1 MKYRTLFVASI
12 ICAFL
17 LSLNGCFLFGG
28 GKKEEAKMAEELQEK
43 PVAVPEETAV
53 VKEEPVEEPPP
64 VALRPV
70 DYEEGEND
78 VTQVVSFE
86 DTQGDVVEGK
96 INWSKGFIT
105 ALGKGLSNSGD
116 TSVTGRL
123 SARTAAYTV
132 ALAHLLETTKGVH
145 VTAETTVENN
155 MLISQEIKTKVEG
168 TIRGA
173 MLLDEKYE
181 EESGQVIATVLVGIA
196 LGDVAADMPMPKIQE
211 ADLKFK
217 APKEE
222 KRTSAVNLALETLPR
237 IDKENKYVS
246 LDTLSQ
252 PDGLEKMEDLL
263 AKADQQDETIK
274 SLSLELKAIK
284 ELLAGLSQEKPTK
297 PYTGIVFNAVDTGI
311 KQVLFPKVYYPGDGD
326 YKLVYGDP
334 EANRPAGNVLFW
346 SGWAQTLT
354 DAKTDP
360 KVNDNPFVIDG
371 ITVNEDGEPVIQ
383 PEDAERINE
392 LEGEYKFLA
401 DGKIVF
407 IL

>member
-1 MKYRTLFVASI
+1 MKYRTVFVAFI
-12 ICAFL
+12 FCAFL
-17 LSLNGCFLFGG
+17 LSFSGCFLFGG
-28 GKKEEAKMAEELQEK
+28 GKEEAKMEEELQQKPTAAPEK
-43 PVAVPEETAV
+43 PAEPPKEQKPPVAVP
-53 VKEEPVEEPPP
+53 
-64 VALRPV
+64 PV
-70 DYEEGEND
+70 DFQEGEND

-96 INWSKGFIT
+96 VNWSKGFIT
-105 ALGKGLSNSGD
+105 ALGKGLSIPGD

-123 SARTAAYTV
+123 SAREAAYTV
-132 ALAHLLETTKGVH
+132 ALAYLLETTKGVH
-145 VTAETTVENN
+145 VTAETTVEMN
-155 MLISQEIKTKVEG
+155 MLKSQEIKRKVEG
-168 TIRGA
+168 TIKGA

-196 LGDVAADMPMPKIQE
+196 LGDIAADMPLPKIQE
-211 ADLKFK
+211 TDLKFK

-222 KRTSAVNLALETLPR
+222 KRTSAASLALETLPR
-237 IDKENKYVS
+237 IDKGNKYVS

-284 ELLAGLSQEKPTK
+284 DLLAGLSAEKPAK
-297 PYTGIVFNAVDTGI
+297 PYTGIVFNAVDTGMA
-311 KQVLFPKVYYPGDGD
+311 QVLFPRVYYPGDTGN
-326 YKLVYGDP
+326 KLLYGDP
-334 EANRPAGNVLFW
+334 GADRPSSHVAFW

-360 KVNDNPFVIDG
+360 KVNDNPFVING
-371 ITVNEDGEPVIQ
+371 VTVNEDGEPVIR

>member
-1 MKYRTLFVASI
+1 MKYRIFFVASI

-28 GKKEEAKMAEELQEK
+28 GKEEAEIAEELQEK
-43 PVAVPEETAV
+43 PPVAAEETV
-53 VKEEPVEEPPP
+53 EPPKEQVPP
-64 VALRPV
+64 VAVSPV
-70 DYEEGEND
+70 DFHEGEND

-105 ALGKGLSNSGD
+105 ALGKGLSGPGD

-123 SARTAAYTV
+123 SAREAAYTV
-132 ALAHLLETTKGVH
+132 ALAYLLETTKGVH
-145 VTAETTVENN
+145 VTAETTVEMN
-155 MLISQEIKTKVEG
+155 MLKSQEITRKVEG
-168 TIRGA
+168 TIKGA

-196 LGDVAADMPMPKIQE
+196 LGDVAADMPLPKIQE
-211 ADLKFK
+211 TDLKFK

-222 KRTSAVNLALETLPR
+222 KRTSAASLALETLQR
-237 IDKENKYVS
+237 IDKENKVVS
-246 LDTLSQ
+246 LETLSQ

-274 SLSLELKAIK
+274 RLNLELKAIK
-284 ELLAGLSQEKPTK
+284 ELLAGLSAEPAK
-297 PYTGIVFNAVDTGI
+297 PYTGIVFNAVDTGMA
-311 KQVLFPKVYYPGDGD
+311 QVLFPRVYYPGDTGN
-326 YKLVYGDP
+326 KLLYGDP
-334 EANRPAGNVLFW
+334 SADRPSSQVAFW

-371 ITVNEDGEPVIQ
+371 VTVNEDGEPVIR
-383 PEDAERINE
+383 PEDAERINK
-392 LEGEYKFLA
+392 LEDEYKFLA

>member
-1 MKYRTLFVASI
+1 MKYRIFFVAFI
-12 ICAFL
+12 VCAFL
-17 LSLNGCFLFGG
+17 FSLNGCFLFGG
-28 GKKEEAKMAEELQEK
+28 GKEEAKIEEELQEK
-43 PVAVPEETAV
+43 PPVAAEEAVEPPEEQ
-53 VKEEPVEEPPP
+53 EPPVE
-64 VALRPV
+64 VSPV
-70 DYEEGEND
+70 DFQEGEND

-105 ALGKGLSNSGD
+105 ALGKGLSNPGD

-123 SARTAAYTV
+123 SAREAAYTV
-132 ALAHLLETTKGVH
+132 ALAYLLETTKGVH
-145 VTAETTVENN
+145 VTAETTVEMN
-155 MLISQEIKTKVEG
+155 MLKSQEIKRKVEG
-168 TIRGA
+168 TIKGA

-196 LGDVAADMPMPKIQE
+196 LGDIAADMPMPKIQE
-211 ADLKFK
+211 TDLKFK

-222 KRTSAVNLALETLPR
+222 KRTSTASLALETLQR
-237 IDKENKYVS
+237 IDKENKVVS
-246 LDTLSQ
+246 LETLSQ
-252 PDGLEKMEDLL
+252 PDGLEKMEDML
-263 AKADQQDETIK
+263 AKADQQDATIK
-274 SLSLELKAIK
+274 SLTLELKAIK
-284 ELLAGLSQEKPTK
+284 ELLAGLSAEPAK
-297 PYTGIVFNAVDTGI
+297 PYTGIVFNTAGTGI

-334 EANRPAGNVLFW
+334 EANRPASNVLFW
-346 SGWAQTLT
+346 SGWAQTWT

-371 ITVNEDGEPVIQ
+371 ITVNEDGEPVIR

-392 LEGEYKFLA
+392 LENEYKFLA